1 MRGLDFI
8 KTLHVE
14 QVRVPERRLGT
25 RQKKGGN
32 MQDSSR
38 GLRSFLLFSALF
50 AFLLLPAFAF
60 GGGAAPDTEL
70 DALKAQVRALMQRIQ
85 VLESQQGQAAP
96 TADTAEL
103 EKKVAE
109 LEKWKADRSKM
120 SVQWKNGFRIRY
132 QDPEKNRDYLMR
144 LRAGI
149 QMRYTY
155 VWTDDDIPSNE
166 ENYSSFIMRRLR
178 LFVDGY
184 APNKDWKYFM
194 HIQLEPQGKVHT
206 HDAFI
211 VWRKYKYARVQF
223 GRMKIPF
230 GMEYWQSGFRQ
241 NGCDRTIFTGDSE
254 VDYDKFGNR
263 TYDIPGSNERLRV
276 GSHRRTNGFATG
288 GMLLYRSQGI
298 NLNGDLDLFGQKQF
312 LNYVIGVYNG
322 RDTQGMTSGDSDMLY
337 VARLG
342 INFLPG
348 SDPRGPL
355 GPKGFNSYFN
365 QGDYGYNTTPLAA
378 LILGGFTYRD
388 RVTKLYRPGTVPS
401 KPTRPQS
408 DFSSVTHDVEN
419 YGFDV
424 ALLFRYMGF
433 SADIEGAWEEFI
445 QDPSGE
451 YEDTWD
457 RWGMRVN
464 LGYFIVPKKWEVT
477 AKFAMLERLEDN
489 NAFNSIHSGL
499 GLVETDDG
507 YAVEDKLYQYRL
519 GINYY
524 LHGFNQYISA
534 EVGWFQ
540 RTFEEIS
547 SADAAALGVDRDS
560 SPNDQNDIR
569 VRIQYQHFF

>member
-1 MRGLDFI
+1 
-8 KTLHVE
+8 
-14 QVRVPERRLGT
+14 
-25 RQKKGGN
+25 

-50 AFLLLPAFAF
+50 VFLLLPAFAF
-60 GGGAAPDTEL
+60 GGGAAPDTEI

-155 VWTDDDIPSNE
+155 VWTDDDIPANQ
-166 ENYSSFIMRRLR
+166 ENYSSFTMRRLR

-254 VDYDKFGNR
+254 VDKDKFGSR
-263 TYDIPGSNERLRV
+263 MYDIPGDNARLRV
-276 GSHRRTNGFATG
+276 GSHLQRNKFPTG

-298 NLNGDLDLFGQKQF
+298 NINGDLDLFGQKQF
-312 LNYVIGVYNG
+312 INYVVGVYNG
-322 RDTQGMTSGDSDMLY
+322 RDTQATANYDSEMLY

-348 SDPRGPL
+348 SDPKGPL
-355 GPKGFNSYFN
+355 GPKGFNSYFS

-378 LILGGFTYRD
+378 LVLGAFTNREKAEYVYDPATGSRSG
-388 RVTKLYRPGTVPS
+388 Y
-401 KPTRPQS
+401 
-408 DFSSVTHDVEN
+408 THDIEN
-419 YGFDV
+419 YGFDA

-433 SADIEGAWEEFI
+433 SLDLEGAWEEFI
-445 QDPSGE
+445 QDPDGDM
-451 YEDTWD
+451 EDTWD

-464 LGYFIVPKKWEVT
+464 LGYFIVPKKWEIT
-477 AKFAMLERLEDN
+477 AKFAMLERIEDN
-489 NAFNSIHSGL
+489 NVYNSLASGL
-499 GLVETDDG
+499 GLVETEDG
-507 YAVEDKLYQYRL
+507 MAVEDKLYQYRL
-519 GINYY
+519 GVNYY

-540 RTFEEIS
+540 RTFDEIS
-547 SADAAALGVDRDS
+547 AADAAALGISRDS
-560 SPNDQNDIR
+560 NPSDQNDIR